1 MPPRIGPRKPVRVYF
16 RQWREKLGMTQQQV
30 GDKIGPEG
38 VSKGT
43 VSRWESY
50 EPGDPNLTLG
60 VIAAYAEALNRPV
73 TDMYHVPPEDDAPPS
88 LDRAAE
94 AAGLDKDDRDAV
106 MGTISRM
113 AHRRAS

>member
-1 MPPRIGPRKPVRVYF
+1 
-16 RQWREKLGMTQQQV
+16 MTQQQV
-30 GDKIGPEG
+30 GEKIGPEG

-43 VSRWESY
+43 VSRWEAY
-50 EPGDPNLTLG
+50 EPGDPKLTLG
-60 VIAAYAEALNRPV
+60 VIAAYAEAVNRPII
-73 TDMYHVPPEDDAPPS
+73 DMYRMPPAEGDLPS
-88 LDRAAE
+88 LDEAAE